1 MRQRI
6 HVISSD
12 SVAGWL
18 PEFRVAEADRPR
30 LAAPTDRAE
39 LAALETAPGE
49 REFVFVSD
57 HDTLARDLAWAGEL
71 RRAGHPVRCQS
82 ATAVGLALD
91 KVEMKRFLRRSGVA
105 TPPWRAP
112 RRAAPDW
119 PMAPADAVWKQRTGT
134 QSRGIRL
141 GRSSDTPS
149 ADEYGEVYRDGV
161 EFSVNV
167 FARQGTATVLPPV
180 WKGPTSRQ
188 LVPPWQRTRLCA
200 PGTVAPELAARLV
213 RTAADLAG
221 ALEADGFLEVEYL
234 VGDDGVAQVLEINP
248 RVSGTLRM
256 SALAAAEPILS
267 WYDARPLPESLP
279 ALRCAVEVPHAGPRF
294 VLPERGVYATSRL
307 TVVAATPQELLHRID
322 GLRALGVS
330 DAAVDAL
337 LDETASPLLTDLPA
351 MAGV

>member
-6 HVISSD
+6 HVLSSD

-18 PEFRVAEADRPR
+18 PGFRVAGAERPR
-30 LAAPTDRAE
+30 LAAPAD
-39 LAALETAPGE
+39 LADLADLATAPGE
-49 REFVFVSD
+49 QEFVFVSD
-57 HDTLARDLAWAGEL
+57 HDTLARDLVWAREL

-82 ATAVGLALD
+82 APAVGFALD
-91 KVEMKRFLRRSGVA
+91 KVEMKRFLRRARVA
-105 TPPWRAP
+105 TPAWRTS
-112 RRAAPDW
+112 RHAASDW
-119 PMAPADAVWKQRTGT
+119 PTAPADAVWKQRTGT

-141 GRSSDTPS
+141 GSSSDTPS

-167 FARQGTATVLPPV
+167 FARQGAATVLPPV
-180 WKGPTSRQ
+180 WKGPTSRK
-188 LVPPWQRTRLCA
+188 LVPPWQRTRLCTPGAVA
-200 PGTVAPELAARLV
+200 PGLASRLV

-221 ALEADGFLEVEYL
+221 ALAADGFLEVEYL

-267 WYDARPLPESLP
+267 WYDARPLPTSVP

-294 VLPERGVYATSRL
+294 VLPELGVYATSRL
-307 TVVAATPQELLHRID
+307 TVVADTPQELIHRID
-322 GLRALGVS
+322 GLGALGVS
-330 DAAVDAL
+330 DAAIDAL
-337 LDETASPLLTDLPA
+337 LDKTVSAPLTDLPA